1 MRDLKIL
8 VRPSP
13 EAGRT
18 AVEHAMKTGARLT
31 TRAST
36 QVFTSPRVALEAL
49 GGTIWGP
56 LRSARTP
63 LAASSR
69 ASERKKNRNTWE
81 ELCDKRDQMIAALLK
96 ATAFVPQV

>member
-13 EAGRT
+13 GAGRT
-18 AVEHAMKTGARLT
+18 AVEHAMKTGARLA

-36 QVFTSPRVALEAL
+36 QVFISPRVALQLA
-49 GGTIWGP
+49 GGFGDRYARRGH
-56 LRSARTP
+56 RSPPR
-63 LAASSR
+63 R
-69 ASERKKNRNTWE
+69 GASERKKNENTWE
-81 ELCDKRDQMIAALLK
+81 ELCDKRDQMVVALLK